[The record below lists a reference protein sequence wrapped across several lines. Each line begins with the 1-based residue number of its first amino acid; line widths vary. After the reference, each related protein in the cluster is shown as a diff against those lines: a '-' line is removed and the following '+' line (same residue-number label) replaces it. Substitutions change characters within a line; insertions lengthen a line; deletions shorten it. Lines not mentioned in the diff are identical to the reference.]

1 MRTKSKWRWLWGL
14 AAVSLL
20 LVGVFA
26 FWPALSGETATL
38 PPQAVAAVAPAA
50 PVAHPALSAAAAT
63 AHTTQLS
70 ASGDE
75 TISDSVL
82 VADTPSS
89 DNCVACHTDKALLQ
103 EIAEEPEE
111 VKSELAAGEG

>member
-1 MRTKSKWRWLWGL
+1 MRNKSKWRWLWGL
-14 AAVSLL
+14 AAGILL
-20 LVGVFA
+20 LTGVLTFRPVLNGKTVTQ
-26 FWPALSGETATL
+26 PA
-38 PPQAVAAVAPAA
+38 QAAAVVELAA
-50 PVAHPALSAAAAT
+50 PVAHPALSAT
-63 AHTTQLS
+63 TPHTTQLS
-70 ASGDE
+70 ATSDE
-75 TISDSVL
+75 TVSDTVL